1 MNMGIRFQTPIVV
14 EPYQFTWFDVTLP
27 TPGPYEAV
35 FRNRACLICGSDLHV
50 YKGLHPFAPLPA
62 CCGHEVAA
70 EVVAVGEKV
79 SSIKAGDRVYVAGAG
94 ARPISCGQCY
104 YCTTGRM
111 QRCRN
116 PHIPTQFTV
125 NGKQVARFP
134 SGFGE
139 YTLGHESQAYRLP
152 QEVSFA
158 EAAVTT
164 DAAYVLGVVKRSP
177 MQIGDTVAILGA
189 GPIGLRTL
197 AVAKV
202 GGAARIIVSDP
213 VAYRLRC
220 AEALGADETVNP
232 AEENPVETV
241 LELTGGKGVKVVYD
255 TTGNQVA
262 TQQGLE
268 MLTTT
273 RGSRGTLCLMGL
285 YESPDMAFNV
295 SSLMYKAGRI
305 VAEWGIATD
314 GRQHILEALTLLK
327 HKRLNVAK
335 WITHQL
341 PEEKANEAVMMLIN
355 KTDNAIGVEIIH

>member
-1 MNMGIRFQTPIVV
+1 MGIRFQTPIVV
-14 EPYQFTWFDVTLP
+14 EPYQFTWFDVALP
-27 TPGPYEAV
+27 DPGPYEAI
-35 FRNRACLICGSDLHV
+35 FRNKACLICGSDLHV

-70 EVVAVGEKV
+70 EVVAVGTKV
-79 SSIKAGDRVYVAGAG
+79 SSIEVGDRVYVAGTG
-94 ARPISCGQCY
+94 ARPVPCGQCY
-104 YCTTGRM
+104 NCTTGRM
-111 QRCRN
+111 QSCRN
-116 PHIPTQFTV
+116 PHIPTQFSV
-125 NGKQVARFP
+125 NGKKVARFP

-152 QEVSFA
+152 REVSFA

-177 MQIGDTVAILGA
+177 LQIGDAVVILGA

-202 GGAARIIVSDP
+202 GGAAQIIVSDP
-213 VAYRLRC
+213 EEYRLRC
-220 AEALGADETVNP
+220 AQVLGADDVVNP
-232 AEENPVETV
+232 AEENPIEKV
-241 LELTGGKGVKVVYD
+241 LELTGGKGVNVVYD
-255 TTGNQVA
+255 TTGNRVA

-273 RGSRGTLCLMGL
+273 RGGMGTLCLMGL
-285 YESPDMAFNV
+285 YETPDMTFNV
-295 SSLMYKAGRI
+295 SNLMYKAGRI
-305 VAEWGIATD
+305 VAEWGIATN
-314 GRQHILEALTLLK
+314 GRQYIQEVLNLLK
-327 HKRLNVAK
+327 RKRLNVTK

-341 PEEKANEAVMMLIN
+341 PEEKADEAVMMLIN